1 MAFTEE
7 WTALQVDDAGV
18 ARETQL
24 EPGPH
29 VVRAMARGRVTK
41 SQTVTLTDAGVLRVA
56 LVLEP
61 GQVVQ
66 GTVRFAGQP
75 LAGVSVWHEDAG
87 VLSNDEGRFRFED
100 LAAGNTRLRV
110 TNEDGSRTLRVK
122 VTAPDQS
129 VVIDLPE
136 D

>member
-1 MAFTEE
+1 MEDQAHGFSGFT
-7 WTALQVDDAGV
+7 VSGI
-18 ARETQL
+18 ARTL
-24 EPGPH
+24 E
-29 VVRAMARGRVTK
+29 ASA
-41 SQTVTLTDAGVLRVA
+41 Q
-56 LVLEP
+56 P

-100 LAAGNTRLRV
+100 LAAGNTRLLV

-122 VTAPDQS
+122 VTATDQS